1 MTSTPAG
8 SPRPASSAGRTLAIG
23 DLLAA
28 TAKSQDSTAK
38 SADSTAKGAESP
50 AADPPETPANGVLVV
65 RTSAAKATVAAIA
78 SGAPADR
85 AGKSARQPE
94 TLQLVLRAALPR
106 GIAAG
111 GVRLAFPG
119 CDLTVKP
126 VDGPEP
132 EHRRAAVLLT
142 VDINRLTVNFT
153 ELQPLLFQPVA
164 VDRALVAVFS
174 SAIAHVLSAGDA
186 LDRHGVGHHLVGL
199 AELVLRSALRQVLDR
214 ADALA
219 TRRREAIGYIK
230 AHLADPGLS
239 AERIAD
245 ALFIS
250 RRRLYQLFDDGDGV
264 SGRIRQLRIELAKS
278 LLGDPAHAQQ
288 GVGEIAKRCGF
299 VNSAH
304 FSRTFHK
311 VVGQPPREFR
321 STALGQSS

>member
-1 MTSTPAG
+1 M
-8 SPRPASSAGRTLAIG
+8 
-23 DLLAA
+23 LAA
-28 TAKSQDSTAK
+28 TAKRTDSNN
-38 SADSTAKGAESP
+38 ADSTATE
-50 AADPPETPANGVLVV
+50 PETPANGVLVV

-78 SGAPADR
+78 AGAPVDR

-106 GIAAG
+106 GVGATGI
-111 GVRLAFPG
+111 RLAFPG
-119 CDLTVKP
+119 CDLAVKP

-142 VDINRLTVNFT
+142 VDISRLTVNFA
-153 ELQPLLFQPVA
+153 ELQPLLFQPVP

-186 LDRHGVGHHLVGL
+186 LERHGVGHHLVGL
-199 AELVLRSALRQVLDR
+199 TELVLRSALRQALDR

-219 TRRREAIGYIK
+219 TRRREAIAYIK

-321 STALGQSS
+321 ATALRSSSS